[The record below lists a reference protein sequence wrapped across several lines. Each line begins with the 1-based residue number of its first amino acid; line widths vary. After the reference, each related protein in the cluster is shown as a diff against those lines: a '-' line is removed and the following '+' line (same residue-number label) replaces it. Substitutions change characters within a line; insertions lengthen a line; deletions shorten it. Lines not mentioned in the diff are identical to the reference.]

1 VMDARWRSTD
11 RDQAGRRLIP
21 LALADARRAARRGDR
36 ARLARLDAL
45 IARLA
50 SGPTAGEE
58 LALAELLERRTP
70 LTVADLLAWH
80 ARLPPLDPEAPAPV
94 VELVA
99 AVCIHAPGR

>member
-1 VMDARWRSTD
+1 MSARND
-11 RDQAGRRLIP
+11 GAGRRILLRMRP
-21 LALADARRAARRGDR
+21 AAPRRSVRSGAARRGDR
-36 ARLARLDAL
+36 ARLSRLDAL

-58 LALAELLERRTP
+58 IALAELLERRTP

-80 ARLPPLDPEAPAPV
+80 TRLPPLDPEAPAPV